1 MIIITGA
8 SKGIGKFLYESYKSQ
23 GFDVIGTYHSSKVE
37 GLYKLDISNKL
48 EVEQFVESIKD
59 KLSKVVLISC
69 SGTSY
74 SSFAH
79 KSDIDLWESVVDV
92 NLKGTFNII
101 RNLLP
106 YMRQDGFGRIINFS
120 SVVAQMGVHGTSAYA
135 ASKSALWGM
144 TKAIAIENA
153 TKNITINNINLGY
166 FEIGMGLDM
175 PADYKKI
182 IMEKIPTKSFGNPED
197 IIKTINY
204 IKDTSYLNGAN
215 IDLNGAII

>member
-8 SKGIGKFLYESYKSQ
+8 SRGIGKYLYQTYKSL
-23 GFDVIGTYHSSKVE
+23 GEEVIGTFNKSEVE
-37 GLYKLDISNKL
+37 GLYKLNVSSNK
-48 EVEQFVESIKD
+48 EVEQFVENIKT
-59 KLSKVVLISC
+59 KLNKVVLISC

-79 KSDIDLWESVVDV
+79 KSDVDLWGSVIDV
-92 NLKGTFNII
+92 NLKGTFNMV
-101 RNLLP
+101 RSLLP
-106 YMRQDGFGRIINFS
+106 FMREQSYGRIINFS

-153 TKNITINNINLGY
+153 KKNITINNINLGY
-166 FEIGMGLDM
+166 FEIGMGIEM

-182 IMEKIPTKSFGNPED
+182 ILDKIPTNSFGNPED
-197 IIKTINY
+197 ILKTINY
-204 IKDTSYLNGAN
+204 IKDTPFLNGAN

>member
-8 SKGIGKFLYESYKSQ
+8 SRGIGKYLYQTYKSL
-23 GFDVIGTYHSSKVE
+23 GEEVIGTFNKSEVE
-37 GLYKLDISNKL
+37 GLYKLNVSINK
-48 EVEQFVESIKD
+48 EVEQFVENIKT
-59 KLSKVVLISC
+59 KLNKVVLISC

-79 KSDIDLWESVVDV
+79 KSDVDLWGSVIDV
-92 NLKGTFNII
+92 NLKGTFNMV
-101 RNLLP
+101 RSLLP
-106 YMRQDGFGRIINFS
+106 FMREQSYGRIINFS

-153 TKNITINNINLGY
+153 IKNITINNINLGY
-166 FEIGMGLDM
+166 FEIGMGIEM

-182 IMEKIPTKSFGNPED
+182 ILDKIPTNSFGNPED
-197 IIKTINY
+197 ILKTINY
-204 IKDTSYLNGAN
+204 IKDTPFLNGAN

>member
-8 SKGIGKFLYESYKSQ
+8 SRGIGKYLYQTYKSL
-23 GFDVIGTYHSSKVE
+23 GEEVIGTFNKSEVE
-37 GLYKLDISNKL
+37 GLYKLNVSSNK
-48 EVEQFVESIKD
+48 EVEKFVENIKS
-59 KLSKVVLISC
+59 KLNKVVLISC

-79 KSDIDLWESVVDV
+79 KSDAFLWGSVIDV
-92 NLKGTFNII
+92 NLKGTYNMI
-101 RNLLP
+101 RSLLP
-106 YMRQDGFGRIINFS
+106 FMRKESYGRIINFS

-144 TKAIAIENA
+144 TKAIAVENA
-153 TKNITINNINLGY
+153 KKNITINNINLGY
-166 FEIGMGLDM
+166 FEIGMGIEM

-182 IMEKIPTKSFGNPED
+182 ILEKIPTNSFGNPED
-197 IIKTINY
+197 ILKTINY
-204 IKDTSYLNGAN
+204 IKDTPFLNGAN